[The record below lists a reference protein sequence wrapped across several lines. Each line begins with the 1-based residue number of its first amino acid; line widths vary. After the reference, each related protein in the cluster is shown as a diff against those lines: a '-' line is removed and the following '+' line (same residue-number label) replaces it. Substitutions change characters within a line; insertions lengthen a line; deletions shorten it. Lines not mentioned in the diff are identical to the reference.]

1 MHQSTYL
8 YRNFHSVHH
17 RLYVPYAFGALYN
30 HPVEGFLLDTAGAA
44 FASYMAG
51 LSTRE
56 EILLFAI
63 SSFKTVDDHCGY
75 KIPWDPFQIIWGNNA
90 ECWFADKH
98 GFTGIRELKQA
109 AQTTIFT
116 ISSLA
121 SRKTSHSPFSH
132 TGLPVSPSPLASS
145 YNSGTGIASSAHA

>member
-1 MHQSTYL
+1 MIDTWQYTLHRAMHQSTYL

-90 ECWFADKH
+90 ECWC
-98 GFTGIRELKQA
+98 LP
-109 AQTTIFT
+109 
-116 ISSLA
+116 ISTVSL
-121 SRKTSHSPFSH
+121 PY
-132 TGLPVSPSPLASS
+132 V
-145 YNSGTGIASSAHA
+145 N